1 MDSSFSMVSGGI
13 VTLPRRCH
21 NPQVYIYHPLST
33 ICIYSHPPL
42 STIRIYYLPS
52 LSPICTTQVRED
64 TQPLLVASSFRTLPR
79 APPSQPEHT
88 ATLPLKSSLKKPQ
101 PSGGGEIEPSM
112 HGVLA
117 TTKPATASMEE
128 LRV

>member
-21 NPQVYIYHPLST
+21 NPQVYIIYISTLST
-33 ICIYSHPPL
+33 IH
-42 STIRIYYLPS
+42 YLPS
-52 LSPICTTQVRED
+52 VSTICTTQVRED

-101 PSGGGEIEPSM
+101 PSAGGGGEIEPSM

-117 TTKPATASMEE
+117 TAKPATASMEE

>member
-1 MDSSFSMVSGGI
+1 MPI
-13 VTLPRRCH
+13 L
-21 NPQVYIYHPLST
+21 YIYHPPST
-33 ICIYSHPPL
+33 ICIYHPI
-42 STIRIYYLPS
+42 STLIHHYLPS
-52 LSPICTTQVRED
+52 VSPVYTTQVRED

-88 ATLPLKSSLKKPQ
+88 GTLPLKSSLKKPQ
-101 PSGGGEIEPSM
+101 PSGGGGGEIEPSM

-117 TTKPATASMEE
+117 TAKPATASMEE

>member
-21 NPQVYIYHPLST
+21 NPQVYLPSTFIYHLYLLSTNIYYLYLLST
-33 ICIYSHPPL
+33 I
-42 STIRIYYLPS
+42 
-52 LSPICTTQVRED
+52 QVRED
-64 TQPLLVASSFRTLPR
+64 TQPLIVASSFRTLPR
-79 APPSQPEHT
+79 APPSQPEH
-88 ATLPLKSSLKKPQ
+88 AGTLPLKSSLKKPQ

-117 TTKPATASMEE
+117 TAKPATGSMEE

>member
-1 MDSSFSMVSGGI
+1 M
-13 VTLPRRCH
+13 
-21 NPQVYIYHPLST
+21 
-33 ICIYSHPPL
+33 
-42 STIRIYYLPS
+42 
-52 LSPICTTQVRED
+52 RED
-64 TQPLLVASSFRTLPR
+64 TQPLLVASSFRTLPS
-79 APPSQPEHT
+79 APPTQPEHT

-101 PSGGGEIEPSM
+101 PSGGGGGEIEPSM

>member
-21 NPQVYIYHPLST
+21 NPQVYLPYHPPLST
-33 ICIYSHPPL
+33 ICIYYL
-42 STIRIYYLPS
+42 LFVSTIYLYL
-52 LSPICTTQVRED
+52 LSSIQLRED
-64 TQPLLVASSFRTLPR
+64 TQPLIVASSFRTLPR
-79 APPSQPEHT
+79 APPSQPEH
-88 ATLPLKSSLKKPQ
+88 AGTLPLKSSLKKPQ

-117 TTKPATASMEE
+117 TAKPATGSMEE

>member
-1 MDSSFSMVSGGI
+1 M
-13 VTLPRRCH
+13 
-21 NPQVYIYHPLST
+21 
-33 ICIYSHPPL
+33 
-42 STIRIYYLPS
+42 
-52 LSPICTTQVRED
+52 RED

-101 PSGGGEIEPSM
+101 PSGGGGGEIEPSM

-117 TTKPATASMEE
+117 TAKPATASMEE

>member
-1 MDSSFSMVSGGI
+1 MVSGGI

-21 NPQVYIYHPLST
+21 NPQVYLPSTIYHL
-33 ICIYSHPPL
+33 
-42 STIRIYYLPS
+42 YLPS
-52 LSPICTTQVRED
+52 NIYPHPHYLPSVSTIHTPQVRED

-79 APPSQPEHT
+79 APPTQPEHT

-101 PSGGGEIEPSM
+101 PSGGGGGEIEPSM

>member
-1 MDSSFSMVSGGI
+1 MPQPSGI
-13 VTLPRRCH
+13 
-21 NPQVYIYHPLST
+21 
-33 ICIYSHPPL
+33 
-42 STIRIYYLPS
+42 YLPS
-52 LSPICTTQVRED
+52 TIYHLCLRCVSPVCTPQVRED

-88 ATLPLKSSLKKPQ
+88 GTLPLKSSLKKPQ
-101 PSGGGEIEPSM
+101 PSGGGGGEIEPSM